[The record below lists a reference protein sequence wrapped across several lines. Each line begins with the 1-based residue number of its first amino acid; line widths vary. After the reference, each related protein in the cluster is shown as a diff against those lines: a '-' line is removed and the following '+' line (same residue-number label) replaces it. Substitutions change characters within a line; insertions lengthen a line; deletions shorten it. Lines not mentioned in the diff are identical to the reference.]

1 MGRNRLA
8 IVLAFSLV
16 ALQSAAVTIHRSF
29 RTREAGFGFG
39 TGTAGVAHPVD
50 FRIAAATE
58 KKLAM
63 RVSGGM
69 VVSPDEWRENK
80 RKI

>member
-29 RTREAGFGFG
+29 RTREAGFDFG
-39 TGTAGVAHPVD
+39 TATAGVAFPVD
-50 FRIAAATE
+50 LRITAATE

-69 VVSPDEWRENK
+69 VVSPDEWRGNK

>member
-16 ALQSAAVTIHRSF
+16 VLQSAAVTIHRSF
-29 RTREAGFGFG
+29 RTREAGIGFG

-50 FRIAAATE
+50 LRIAAATE

-63 RVSGGM
+63 RVSGDM
-69 VVSPDEWRENK
+69 VVPPGEWRENK